1 MAEQQR
7 SQRQLIARIY
17 IQARW
22 SQNTWRRNG
31 VLPPSAVWSQ
41 RKGAR
46 RTARG
51 LGLHQL
57 QPHKSTGVSSTSCLG
72 VTPLHDVLETSQSR
86 EPTVP
91 EPLGAPAVGR
101 EAGITWER
109 GKGPRDRFGE
119 GGMCYCE
126 EGVCLPWRKEEGNA
140 GLAPEGRCMAEFIGG
155 KEAGTEA
162 SPEHWAAPSELT
174 GSHGKRPRAAK
185 QLRKACQ
192 DMAALGEGGAA
203 PCQPP
208 TAALG
213 SHTMP
218 CTAPHWVAAREVLV
232 PRQGLKALNA
242 CAHQKTLR
250 REQWVCSGCSQRG
263 QGRAQKSW
271 PQLMQRQEQSVPLL
285 CSTMS
290 CTNSE
295 SGSENFFSRGSEG
308 TGVLPFSKA
317 QGKKPGADEKALES
331 SF

>member
-1 MAEQQR
+1 M
-7 SQRQLIARIY
+7 
-17 IQARW
+17 
-22 SQNTWRRNG
+22 
-31 VLPPSAVWSQ
+31 
-41 RKGAR
+41 
-46 RTARG
+46 
-51 LGLHQL
+51 
-57 QPHKSTGVSSTSCLG
+57 
-72 VTPLHDVLETSQSR
+72 HDVLETSQSR

-119 GGMCYCE
+119 GEMCYCE

-218 CTAPHWVAAREVLV
+218 CTAPHRHSPVGSPGGA
-232 PRQGLKALNA
+232 
-242 CAHQKTLR
+242 
-250 REQWVCSGCSQRG
+250 CSQAG
-263 QGRAQKSW
+263 
-271 PQLMQRQEQSVPLL
+271 LE
-285 CSTMS
+285 
-290 CTNSE
+290 
-295 SGSENFFSRGSEG
+295 GSECLCAPEDTAKGAVGLLWLFPEG
-308 TGVLPFSKA
+308 TRT
-317 QGKKPGADEKALES
+317 
-331 SF
+331 

>member
-1 MAEQQR
+1 M
-7 SQRQLIARIY
+7 
-17 IQARW
+17 
-22 SQNTWRRNG
+22 
-31 VLPPSAVWSQ
+31 
-41 RKGAR
+41 
-46 RTARG
+46 
-51 LGLHQL
+51 
-57 QPHKSTGVSSTSCLG
+57 
-72 VTPLHDVLETSQSR
+72 HDVLETSQSR

-192 DMAALGEGGAA
+192 DVAALGEGGAA

-208 TAALG
+208 PLRWALTQCPARHPIG
-213 SHTMP
+213 
-218 CTAPHWVAAREVLV
+218 TAPSAAREVLV

-271 PQLMQRQEQSVPLL
+271 PQPMQRQEQSVPLL

-317 QGKKPGADEKALES
+317 QGKSQAQMKKHGVIILSEDKNVARQSAFPSLLRLPPSSPGAGRALGFIS
-331 SF
+331 PG